1 MGDARLM
8 KAARVA
14 VGMVLLAGWLTVPTR
29 AAEKR
34 LGFGVHYWETVSSLS
49 SKGFGHLK
57 DNGTS
62 WLMSYQIAPRGL
74 FTFEADL
81 EYFNS
86 GFGGSDSST
95 FSPQFFVLVGHGL
108 YAGVGV
114 GVNASNGFDNTFSDP
129 FYMGRVGFNFE
140 VIPRLYVDV
149 NANYQ
154 ANAFNQLDSTSTDA
168 ITLGAMVRFDLSSR

>member
-1 MGDARLM
+1 MANQGLAKRM
-8 KAARVA
+8 RI
-14 VGMVLLAGWLTVPTR
+14 VGCLIVLSGLLAAPGQ

-34 LGFGVHYWETVSSLS
+34 LGFGVHYWQTVNNLS

-62 WLMSYQIAPRGL
+62 WLVSYQIAPRGL
-74 FTFEADL
+74 FTLEADL

-114 GVNASNGFDNTFSDP
+114 GVNASSGFDNSFSDP

-154 ANAFNQLDSTSTDA
+154 ANAFNQLGSTSTDA
-168 ITLGAMVRFDLSSR
+168 ITLGAVVRFDLSSR

>member
-1 MGDARLM
+1 MGGRISS
-8 KAARVA
+8 KVGRV
-14 VGMVLLAGWLTVPTR
+14 VGVLLLLVVGAAMPGR

-34 LGFGVHYWETVSSLS
+34 FGLGVHYWETVSSLAD
-49 SKGFGHLK
+49 KGFGHLK

-62 WLMSYQIAPRGL
+62 WLVSYQVAPRGL

-86 GFGGSDSST
+86 GFGGSDEAT

-108 YAGVGV
+108 YAGVGI
-114 GVNASNGFDNTFSDP
+114 GANASNGFGNVLSDP
-129 FYMGRVGFNFE
+129 FYIGRAGFDFE
-140 VIPRLYVDV
+140 LVPRLYIDV

-154 ANAFNQLDSTSTDA
+154 VDAFNQLSNTNTDA
-168 ITLGAMVRFDLSSR
+168 ITLGAMVRWDVSSR

>member
-1 MGDARLM
+1 MGGIMNRRIVQVVCCLSILSAWS
-8 KAARVA
+8 AI
-14 VGMVLLAGWLTVPTR
+14 PSH

-34 LGFGVHYWETVSSLS
+34 FGVGVHYWETVSSLAD
-49 SKGFGHLK
+49 KGFGHLK

-62 WLMSYQIAPRGL
+62 WLVSYQVAPRGL

-86 GFGGSDSST
+86 GFGGSDEST

-108 YAGVGV
+108 YAGVGI
-114 GVNASNGFDNTFSDP
+114 GANASNGFGNVLSDP
-129 FYMGRVGFNFE
+129 FYIGRAGFNFE
-140 VIPRLYVDV
+140 LVPRLYIDV

-154 ANAFNQLDSTSTDA
+154 VDAFNQLSNTNTDA
-168 ITLGAMVRFDLSSR
+168 ITLGAMLRWDISSR

>member
-1 MGDARLM
+1 MGGRVDSRSLRIIVCLFVL
-8 KAARVA
+8 AAWSA
-14 VGMVLLAGWLTVPTR
+14 VPGR

-34 LGFGVHYWETVSSLS
+34 FGLGVHYWEAVSNLAN
-49 SKGFGHLK
+49 KGFGHLQ

-62 WLMSYQIAPRGL
+62 WLVSYQVAPRGL

-86 GFGGSDSST
+86 GFGGSDVST

-108 YAGVGV
+108 YAGAGV
-114 GVNASNGFDNTFSDP
+114 GLNMSGGFDSTVSDP
-129 FYMGRVGFNFE
+129 FYIGRVGFDFE

-154 ANAFNQLDSTSTDA
+154 VNAFNQLGHTSTDA
-168 ITLGAMVRFDLSSR
+168 ITLGAMLRWDVSSR